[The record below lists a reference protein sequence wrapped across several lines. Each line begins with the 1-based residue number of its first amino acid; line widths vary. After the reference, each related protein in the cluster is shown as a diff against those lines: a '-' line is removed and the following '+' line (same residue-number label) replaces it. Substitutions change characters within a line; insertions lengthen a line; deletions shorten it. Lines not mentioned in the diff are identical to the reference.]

1 MFNKIL
7 ALTIMFGT
15 LSSQA
20 DIEIVDGNKLLE
32 SVNKQIVNINTE
44 ELDKILNEDPSVESC
59 LTLQYKY

>member
-7 ALTIMFGT
+7 TLAIMFGT

-44 ELDKILNEDPSVESC
+44 ELDKILNEDPSVVLIDVRSPF
-59 LTLQYKY
+59 